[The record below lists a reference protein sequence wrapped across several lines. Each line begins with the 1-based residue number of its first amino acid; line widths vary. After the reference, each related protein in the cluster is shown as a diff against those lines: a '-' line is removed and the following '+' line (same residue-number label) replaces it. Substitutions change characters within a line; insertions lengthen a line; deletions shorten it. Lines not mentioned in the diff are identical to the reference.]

1 MELEKLDPEDFV
13 IVLISAILFFL
24 HVPLDLMATDHE
36 SWPGNSLYIHFL
48 KISNT
53 ELYQKAKQG
62 MELPWIVS
70 QLLYKIMEPQIP
82 Y

>member
-36 SWPGNSLYIHFL
+36 SWPGNYLYIHFL

-70 QLLYKIMEPQIP
+70 QLLYKIMEQQIP